1 MANVAVLIGNTDYK
15 LLDKLECCK
24 ADVEAMQDLL
34 AATGRFDSIE
44 VILNS
49 DSGGLK
55 ERIRTVI
62 DAHKSI
68 SEIFFYYTGH
78 GFMRGREFYYCATD
92 FDDKRPN
99 ETGLANSELHV
110 LLRSLEADLVVK
122 VIDACSSGAL
132 LIKSDGAFLPVDKGV
147 FKNILQI
154 ASCLDSQS
162 SLTGDPLSLF
172 TEKFRGAALRK
183 TEGVVYYTDIISAL
197 RDDFLEN
204 NDQTPHFVSQMTGR
218 EQFVDNAAKLSAL
231 RCKLAAPLAIGTATT
246 ETNIAQPVA
255 NEFEVLTRAEGKFA
269 QKDLAQDFISKFFE
283 KISQETSSDEF
294 FGQLFTSEALI
305 HSDFKEPTARDFI
318 IRVLSGEKRPDEFVT
333 VVAPKSRTP
342 WGLASLAA
350 TSLSSILSE
359 DPFGAYELRLN
370 CHIDKVQLKITY
382 TPKFVSLKRFV
393 LVVTCAPSLERCYVM
408 ELLTQHSLTDWG
420 VFDSEG
426 IEVIR
431 RWYRMPWTDTCEGL
445 VAKICGKFKEIVK
458 ERIDATVKALAE

>member
-55 ERIRTVI
+55 ERIRAVI

-78 GFMRGREFYYCATD
+78 GFMRGLEFYYCATD

-122 VIDACSSGAL
+122 VIDACSSGTL

-231 RCKLAAPLAIGTATT
+231 RSKLAAPLAVGTTTT
-246 ETNIAQPVA
+246 ETNIAQPVV
-255 NEFEVLTRAEGKFA
+255 NEFEVLTRAEGRFA
-269 QKDLAQDFISKFFE
+269 QKDLAQDFISKLFE

-294 FGQLFTSEALI
+294 FGQLFTSEVLI

-426 IEVIR
+426 TEVIR
-431 RWYRMPWTDTCEGL
+431 RWYRMSWTDTCEGL
-445 VAKICGKFKEIVK
+445 VAKICGKLKEIVK